1 MLDFSNF
8 QREMVS
14 RAPTFKKESARKLK
28 ISKKYQNLLAA
39 LGYQINN
46 NNNGVDR
53 FKKQTTRRREYY

>member
-46 NNNGVDR
+46 NGVDR